1 MIFGKKKQ
9 SLRRKYDELLVFQ
22 IDKAKID
29 WDTAQN
35 SEEALL
41 DGQVNVRLIQS
52 QTALTKAKFNYLY
65 REARRRKA
73 VGHMQTH
80 VLKTDRNQF

>member
-1 MIFGKKKQ
+1 MIFGKKKRD
-9 SLRRKYDELLVFQ
+9 LRHEYDQALFFQ
-22 IDKAKID
+22 VDKAKID
-29 WDTAQN
+29 WDMAKN

-52 QTALTKAKFNYLY
+52 QTALNKAKFNYLY
-65 REARRRKA
+65 REARRRKT

>member
-1 MIFGKKKQ
+1 MMFGKKKKN
-9 SLRRKYDELLVFQ
+9 LRREYDELLVFQ

-29 WDTAQN
+29 WDTAKN

-65 REARRRKA
+65 REARRRKT

>member
-1 MIFGKKKQ
+1 MIFRKKKVN
-9 SLRRKYDELLVFQ
+9 LRQTYDQALVFQ

-41 DGQVNVRLIQS
+41 DGQVNVRLIQA
-52 QTALTKAKFNYLY
+52 QTALAKAKFNYLY
-65 REARRRKA
+65 REARRRKT
-73 VGHMQTH
+73 VGQLQTH
-80 VLKTDRNQF
+80 VLKTDRL

>member
-1 MIFGKKKQ
+1 MIFGKKKYN
-9 SLRRKYDELLVFQ
+9 LRREYDQSLVFQ

-29 WDTAQN
+29 WDTAQD

-41 DGQVNVRLIQS
+41 DGQVNVRLIQA
-52 QTALTKAKFNYLY
+52 QTALAKAKFNYLY
-65 REARRRKA
+65 REARRRKT

-80 VLKTDRNQF
+80 VLKSDRL

>member
-1 MIFGKKKQ
+1 MIFGKKKRR
-9 SLRRKYDELLVFQ
+9 LRAEYDQALVFQ

-29 WDTAQN
+29 WDTAKN

-41 DGQVNVRLIQS
+41 DGQVNFRLIQA
-52 QTALTKAKFNYLY
+52 QTALARAKFNYLY
-65 REARRRKA
+65 REARRRKT

-80 VLKTDRNQF
+80 VLKSDRI